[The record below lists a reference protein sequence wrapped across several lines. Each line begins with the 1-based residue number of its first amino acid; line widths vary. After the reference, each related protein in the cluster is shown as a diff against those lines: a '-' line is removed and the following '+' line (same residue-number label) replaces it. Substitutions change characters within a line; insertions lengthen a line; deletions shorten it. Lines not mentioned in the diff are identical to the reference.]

1 MTVRT
6 ILEEKGFDVQT
17 IAPEA
22 TLREATELLAAKR
35 IGAIVV
41 TDPERRVVGILSE
54 RDVVRVVGL
63 DGPGRFDD
71 TVASV
76 MTSRVVTCEG
86 NETVHQ
92 IMEHMTA
99 GRFRHLPVV
108 QGGKL
113 IGIISIGDVVKQRL
127 AEMERESHAMREY
140 ILSA

>member
-22 TLREATELLAAKR
+22 TLREATELLATKR

-41 TDPERRVVGILSE
+41 TDTDRRVVGILSE

-63 DGPGRFDD
+63 DGAERLDD
-71 TVASV
+71 MVASV
-76 MTSRVVTCEG
+76 MTTRVVTCEG
-86 NETVHQ
+86 SETVHQ
-92 IMEHMTA
+92 IMEYMTA

>member
-6 ILEEKGFDVQT
+6 ILDEKGFDVQT

-22 TLREATELLAAKR
+22 TLREATELLAARR
-35 IGAIVV
+35 IGAVVV
-41 TDPERRVVGILSE
+41 TDEERRVVGILSE

-63 DGPGRFDD
+63 DGPSRFDD
-71 TVASV
+71 SVASV

-86 NETVHQ
+86 HETVQQ

-108 QGGKL
+108 QGGRL
-113 IGIISIGDVVKQRL
+113 VGIISIGDVVKHRL

-140 ILSA
+140 IMTA

>member
-63 DGPGRFDD
+63 DGPGRLDD

-113 IGIISIGDVVKQRL
+113 VGIISIGDVVKQRL